1 MSWSGASAGANDWHW
16 SRAAC
21 PTRGCGPFARSWRT
35 ANGTYACVCD
45 DGEGI
50 TLDPT
55 GHRTTIE
62 IPLDKKREVRGLQ
75 RTHRIAEAP
84 APAPST
90 SEPSLGFDID
100 ESREVARVDPG
111 SWAEEL
117 GIAHGWVLKSVDK
130 NRIADHQSFVDAALT
145 IARVRRKGSVQLE
158 FEVPSFELC
167 KPCVEYHT
175 GQRLTVLYH
184 GRWRDAMT
192 LKKPWEEH
200 PRVEERHRHRL
211 RVFMNRSLVETCVL
225 GLNHMN
231 HALLFGEAPDNEA
244 AYRKRGEKNAQNGA
258 TCSSS
263 PPSGAGVYQGR
274 SAANGGSPTMLW
286 SMV

>member
-1 MSWSGASAGANDWHW
+1 M
-16 SRAAC
+16 
-21 PTRGCGPFARSWRT
+21 
-35 ANGTYACVCD
+35 
-45 DGEGI
+45 
-50 TLDPT
+50 DPT
-55 GHRTTIE
+55 GHRTTTLE

-84 APAPST
+84 APAPSN
-90 SEPSLGFDID
+90 EPPSLGFDID

-117 GIAHGWVLKSVDK
+117 GVAHGWVLKSVDK

-211 RVFMNRSLVETCVL
+211 RVFMNQSHVETCVL

-244 AYRKRGEKNAQNGA
+244 AY
-258 TCSSS
+258 
-263 PPSGAGVYQGR
+263 
-274 SAANGGSPTMLW
+274 AA
-286 SMV
+286 V

>member
-1 MSWSGASAGANDWHW
+1 
-16 SRAAC
+16 
-21 PTRGCGPFARSWRT
+21 
-35 ANGTYACVCD
+35 
-45 DGEGI
+45 
-50 TLDPT
+50 LDPT
-55 GHRTTIE
+55 GHRTRTLE

-84 APAPST
+84 APAPSA

-100 ESREVARVDPG
+100 ESREVSRVDPG

-117 GIAHGWVLKSVDK
+117 GIAHGWVLKAVDK

-145 IARVRRKGSVQLE
+145 IAKVRRKGSVSLE

-167 KPCVEYHT
+167 KPSVEYHT

-200 PRVEERHRHRL
+200 PRVEERHRARL
-211 RVFMNRSLVETCVL
+211 RVFMNRSLVETCCI

-244 AYRKRGEKNAQNGA
+244 AYAAWREERVEWGDMFDVRRGVLLISSMDASRRPRMTHRPCEAGA
-258 TCSSS
+258 
-263 PPSGAGVYQGR
+263 
-274 SAANGGSPTMLW
+274 
-286 SMV
+286 